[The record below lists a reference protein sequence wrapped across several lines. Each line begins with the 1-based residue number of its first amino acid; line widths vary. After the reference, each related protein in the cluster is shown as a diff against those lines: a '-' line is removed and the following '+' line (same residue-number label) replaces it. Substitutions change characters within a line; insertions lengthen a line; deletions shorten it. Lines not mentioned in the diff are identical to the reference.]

1 MTSMDRALM
10 KAIEHVEEKVDSGT
24 SSGSHTHVITDI
36 TNLQSK
42 LDTMESKITAIS
54 QAGGSSSG
62 TTSTTVIA
70 HTHTIDNIIN
80 LQTELDAITALTKE
94 VPYHSHEIGN
104 IVNLTTKL
112 ENFESRIKAVESSS
126 ASTAYPVGSIYFTT
140 NTNILTPRDEMANTL
155 WVKVKSPLSNY
166 TAWQRVENKYPMVQ
180 LLEMRF
186 KLYYPVGA
194 VKTIYGSENVTSYIT
209 LLQTTNN
216 FASLTQL
223 ASISWSPTGL
233 GVQNDKLCM
242 GLFSD
247 RSNETTS
254 GMLTD
259 ASVYSSESAI
269 GNLKIYFPVG
279 AIIFFRDNSS
289 CSKAWKYI
297 STNINGTGYEDSTI
311 DIQPK
316 TIYSNNQIS
325 KSYNVLI
332 RNS

>member
-54 QAGGSSSG
+54 QSGGTSSGSSG
-62 TTSTTVIA
+62 TSVIA

-80 LQTELDAITALTKE
+80 LRTELDSLKE

-112 ENFESRIKAVESSS
+112 ENFDYRIKAIESES
-126 ASTAYPVGSIYFTT
+126 ASAAYPTGSIYFTT
-140 NTNILTPRDEMANTL
+140 NTDILTPRDEMANTL
-155 WVKVKSPLSNY
+155 WVKVKSPLTNY
-166 TAWQRVENKYPMVQ
+166 SAWQRVENKY
-180 LLEMRF
+180 EMGRLIEEYF
-186 KLYYPVGA
+186 KMFYPVGSI
-194 VKTIYGSENVTSYIT
+194 KTVFGSDNVTNYTT

-216 FASLTQL
+216 FASLTQP
-223 ASISWSPTGL
+223 ASVSWSSTGV

-259 ASVYSSESAI
+259 ASVYSTSRAVDLLS
-269 GNLKIYFPVG
+269 LYFPVG
-279 AIIFFRDNSS
+279 AIIFFKDTESRQKYWRYIADN
-289 CSKAWKYI
+289 Y
-297 STNINGTGYEDSTI
+297 NGVDYDGSTI
-311 DIQPK
+311 DIQQK
-316 TIYSNNQIS
+316 TVYSGT
-325 KSYNVLI
+325 NVLNAYVCMI